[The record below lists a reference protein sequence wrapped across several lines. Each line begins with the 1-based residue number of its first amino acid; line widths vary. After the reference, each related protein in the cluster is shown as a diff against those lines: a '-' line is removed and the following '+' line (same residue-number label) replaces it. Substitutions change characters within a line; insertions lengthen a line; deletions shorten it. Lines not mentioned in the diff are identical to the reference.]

1 MIFNLNKQ
9 GAAELRRMTGN
20 YYVGNDFSAIEMDIE
35 DATDE
40 LIQVIGRAVYDKAEN
55 AYLKGDG
62 NDQVRLVQ
70 LVQRPIAL
78 LATLHYFQRNDVS
91 HEDSGRK
98 VKLSSDGTDKIP
110 WEWQLDRDD
119 SIHLQAY
126 YSAVERLIRW
136 LNESKDADWQKSD
149 AYRNAAGLLIRSGR
163 EFDTYFPISQSE
175 RMYILLLPFLRE
187 VQIDTVAP
195 SYGEGF
201 ETLLESATSDVRYA
215 ASKALALLTM
225 SVALRRMPLQLI
237 PYSVVQG
244 FNAANGMADSQPA
257 SLDDTQRMAAM
268 LEADAADWLER
279 MRQLRD
285 GTSGED
291 IPLLP
296 SNSKTNKYFRV

>member
-1 MIFNLNKQ
+1 M
-9 GAAELRRMTGN
+9 
-20 YYVGNDFSAIEMDIE
+20 
-35 DATDE
+35 
-40 LIQVIGRAVYDKAEN
+40 
-55 AYLKGDG
+55 
-62 NDQVRLVQ
+62 VQ

-149 AYRNAAGLLIRSGR
+149 AYRHAAGLLIRSGR
-163 EFDTYFPISQSE
+163 EFDSYFPISQSE

-187 VQIDTVAP
+187 VQIATVAP

-201 ETLLESATSDVRYA
+201 ETLLESAPSDVRYA

>member
-20 YYVGNDFSAIEMDIE
+20 YYAGNDFSAIEMDIE

-201 ETLLESATSDVRYA
+201 DKLLDATSDVRYA

-244 FNAANGMADSQPA
+244 FNAANGMSDSQPA
-257 SLDDTQRMAAM
+257 SLADTQRMAAM

>member
-1 MIFNLNKQ
+1 MIFNLNNK
-9 GAAELRRMTGN
+9 GAAELRQMTGN
-20 YYVGNDFSAIEMDIE
+20 YYAGNDFSAIEMDIE

-215 ASKALALLTM
+215 ASKALDLLTM

-257 SLDDTQRMAAM
+257 SLADTQRMAAM

>member
-1 MIFNLNKQ
+1 MIFNLNNQ

-20 YYVGNDFSAIEMDIE
+20 YYAGNDFSAIEMDIE

-201 ETLLESATSDVRYA
+201 DKLLDATSDVRYA

-244 FNAANGMADSQPA
+244 FNAANGMSDSQPA
-257 SLDDTQRMAAM
+257 SLADTQRMAAM

>member
-55 AYLKGDG
+55 AYLKGEG

-163 EFDTYFPISQSE
+163 EFDSYFPISQSE

-187 VQIDTVAP
+187 VQIATVAP

-201 ETLLESATSDVRYA
+201 ETLLESAPSDVRYA

-257 SLDDTQRMAAM
+257 SLADTQRMAAM

-279 MRQLRD
+279 MRKLRD

>member
-20 YYVGNDFSAIEMDIE
+20 YYAGNDFSAIEMDIE

-126 YSAVERLIRW
+126 YSAVEQLIRW

-201 ETLLESATSDVRYA
+201 DKLLDATSDVRYA
-215 ASKALALLTM
+215 ASKSLALLTM

-257 SLDDTQRMAAM
+257 SLADTQRMAAM

-279 MRQLRD
+279 MRKLRD
-285 GTSGED
+285 GTSGEE

-296 SNSKTNKYFRV
+296 SNSKTNKFFRV

>member
-20 YYVGNDFSAIEMDIE
+20 YYAGNDFSAIEMDIE

-201 ETLLESATSDVRYA
+201 DKLLDATSDVRYA

-257 SLDDTQRMAAM
+257 SLADTQRMAAM

-279 MRQLRD
+279 MRKLRD

>member
-20 YYVGNDFSAIEMDIE
+20 YYAGNDFSAIEIDIE

-201 ETLLESATSDVRYA
+201 DKLLDATSDVRYA

-257 SLDDTQRMAAM
+257 SLADTQRMAAM

-279 MRQLRD
+279 MRKLRD
-285 GTSGED
+285 GTSGEE

-296 SNSKTNKYFRV
+296 SNSKTNKFFRV

>member
-1 MIFNLNKQ
+1 
-9 GAAELRRMTGN
+9 
-20 YYVGNDFSAIEMDIE
+20 MDIE

-55 AYLKGDG
+55 AYLKGEG

-149 AYRNAAGLLIRSGR
+149 AYRHAAGLLIRSGR
-163 EFDTYFPISQSE
+163 EFDSYFLFHSPNGCI
-175 RMYILLLPFLRE
+175 FFCF
-187 VQIDTVAP
+187 P
-195 SYGEGF
+195 SF
-201 ETLLESATSDVRYA
+201 VRY
-215 ASKALALLTM
+215 
-225 SVALRRMPLQLI
+225 R
-237 PYSVVQG
+237 
-244 FNAANGMADSQPA
+244 
-257 SLDDTQRMAAM
+257 
-268 LEADAADWLER
+268 
-279 MRQLRD
+279 
-285 GTSGED
+285 
-291 IPLLP
+291 LP
-296 SNSKTNKYFRV
+296 PWRLPMVKGLKRFGISPI

>member
-20 YYVGNDFSAIEMDIE
+20 YYAGNDFSAIEMDIE

-136 LNESKDADWQKSD
+136 LNESKDADWKNSD

-187 VQIDTVAP
+187 VQIATVSP

-201 ETLLESATSDVRYA
+201 DKLLDATSDVRYA

-244 FNAANGMADSQPA
+244 FNAANGMVDSQPA
-257 SLDDTQRMAAM
+257 SLADTQRMAAM

-279 MRQLRD
+279 MRKLRD
-285 GTSGED
+285 GASGED

>member
-20 YYVGNDFSAIEMDIE
+20 YYAGNDFSAIEMDIE

-201 ETLLESATSDVRYA
+201 DKLLDATSDVRYA

-244 FNAANGMADSQPA
+244 FNAANGMSDSQPA
-257 SLDDTQRMAAM
+257 SLADTQRMAAM

-279 MRQLRD
+279 MRKLRD

>member
-20 YYVGNDFSAIEMDIE
+20 YYAGNDFSAIEMDIE

-201 ETLLESATSDVRYA
+201 DKLLDATSDVRYA

-257 SLDDTQRMAAM
+257 SLADTQRMAAM

>member
-1 MIFNLNKQ
+1 MIFNLNNQ

-20 YYVGNDFSAIEMDIE
+20 YYAGNDFSAIEMDIE

-201 ETLLESATSDVRYA
+201 DKLLDATSDVRYA

-257 SLDDTQRMAAM
+257 SLADTQRMAAM

-285 GTSGED
+285 GASGED

>member
-55 AYLKGDG
+55 AYLKGEG

-257 SLDDTQRMAAM
+257 SLADTQRMAAM

>member
-1 MIFNLNKQ
+1 MIFNLNNQ

-20 YYVGNDFSAIEMDIE
+20 YYAGNDFSAIEMDIE

-62 NDQVRLVQ
+62 NDQVCLVQ

-201 ETLLESATSDVRYA
+201 DKLLDATSDVRYA

-237 PYSVVQG
+237 PYSVVQR
-244 FNAANGMADSQPA
+244 FNAANGMSDSQPA
-257 SLDDTQRMAAM
+257 SLADTQRMAAM

-279 MRQLRD
+279 MRKLRD

-296 SNSKTNKYFRV
+296 SNSNTNKYFRV

>member
-1 MIFNLNKQ
+1 MIFNRDNQ

-20 YYVGNDFSAIEMDIE
+20 YYAGNDFSAIEMDIL

-40 LIQVIGRAVYDKAEN
+40 LIQVIGQAVYDKAER
-55 AYLKGDG
+55 AYRDDATELDG
-62 NDQVRLVQ
+62 LLVC

-78 LATLHYFQRNDVS
+78 LATLRFFQRNDVS

-126 YSAVERLIRW
+126 YSAVERLIRH
-136 LNESKDADWQKSD
+136 LNETKDADWLASE
-149 AYRNAAGLLIRSGR
+149 ACRNAAGLLIRSGR
-163 EFDTYFPISQSE
+163 EFDRLFPIAQSE

-187 VQIDTVAP
+187 VQIATVAP
-195 SYGEGF
+195 AYGSDFAE
-201 ETLLESATSDVRYA
+201 LLKSDNDAHYA
-215 ASKALALLTM
+215 AAKALALITL

-244 FNAANGMADSQPA
+244 FRSANGMDSSRPA
-257 SLDDTQRMAAM
+257 SLEDAQRMAAI
-268 LEADAADWLER
+268 LEADGADWLER
-279 MRQLRD
+279 MKQLRD
-285 GTSGED
+285 GTSADD

-296 SNSKTNKYFRV
+296 PNDPKNKYMRL

>member
-1 MIFNLNKQ
+1 MIFNLNNQ

-20 YYVGNDFSAIEMDIE
+20 YYAGNDFSAIEMDIE

-55 AYLKGDG
+55 AYLKGEG

-163 EFDTYFPISQSE
+163 EFDSYFPISQSE

-201 ETLLESATSDVRYA
+201 DKLLDATSDVRYA

-237 PYSVVQG
+237 PYSVVQR
-244 FNAANGMADSQPA
+244 FNAANGMSDSQPA
-257 SLDDTQRMAAM
+257 SLADTQRMAAM

-279 MRQLRD
+279 MRKLRD

-296 SNSKTNKYFRV
+296 SNSNTNKYFRV

>member
-1 MIFNLNKQ
+1 MIFNLNNQ
-9 GAAELRRMTGN
+9 GAAELHRMTGN
-20 YYVGNDFSAIEMDIE
+20 YYAGNDFSAIEMDIE

-136 LNESKDADWQKSD
+136 LNESRDADWQNSD

-257 SLDDTQRMAAM
+257 SLADTQRMAAM

-285 GTSGED
+285 GSSSED